1 MAEKKFVKGLFK
13 DTGHIDQ
20 PTGTWR
26 YALNAFLNDK
36 EGSISNEGGT
46 WPDGVLPDANT
57 PGHPSINDAEY
68 FAVIG
73 TINVN
78 EDRIVLFLKDTR
90 PETSTFYPQSMIVM
104 WESTEKNTIG
114 YTNGIKILY
123 SDYLLWANNYKPL
136 NFNLDNRIEGTFKID
151 SRQDLII
158 YWTDDLNPPRALNI
172 SRQENSFVSGVIG
185 YYLVY
190 GIAIGGGVTH
200 FDHIDILNLF
210 PNSGPIPHISFFT
223 TTDAITGESSQTS
236 VTTGGGLLTG
246 VYYLA
251 LAYTDIDF
259 VSTNFLTVSNPVS
272 IVTEYDH
279 TRPTFRKD
287 GAKDGSQTSK
297 AINWKVTNL
306 NTDYKYLK
314 PVVIRKMGDAVDA
327 YRLND
332 IDISIAATE
341 GVVFSGIEGF
351 VKASIED
358 VIIDTV
364 SYETAKTINQLDG
377 VLYLGNLTGTQD
389 LGYQK
394 YANNIKLEA
403 VVRSIKDFDQ
413 FYATTDNLET
423 GFMNQP
429 VDNGNNVDDSKSYR
443 YAPNIFNNKG
453 YMRDEVY
460 AFYIAFI
467 MKDGSMSYAY
477 HIPGRKAIGTETEK
491 LIDWSTSNTSS
502 HVHSLAQISK
512 EYSKR
517 FHIFDSSSAGAANNM
532 NYWENSTEFYP
543 NTSNFEVWDENGQ
556 LPAPAG
562 SIKGLN
568 VRHHHFPSNENND
581 YQTIHDH
588 DITTDISAGTSGSLT
603 PLNGM
608 ILLRSLN
615 DGDGYHDTTPRGMR
629 CKNIHPASTFSNAI
643 INNHIS
649 TSGASGGGGS
659 CSTPSTNGT
668 TFFTASQPCTVTT
681 NYFSLQERACYS
693 TGCSNS
699 AVTTRIRTD
708 SSLTPESATTR
719 QQDVCGTDSGNSHD
733 WCNGCE
739 DSSATRTFNNNSVI
753 QLLPGERIWV
763 ESWCV
768 TGSRTRPGKMS
779 DLNCG
784 TWSNMCSM
792 FADFTSDVPG
802 FNPGCYPE
810 NHGSMIC
817 FKVQSGPPG
826 LNPDDIRDA
835 TISHD
840 VKRLGFK
847 LKDIKIP
854 KSIADKVQ
862 GFRIYH
868 AKRDH
873 ANKTILGQSVLN
885 PMHLSQDIMGRCA
898 EVVSNSSATEE
909 GIQQMGQLYSL
920 PELFWNK
927 EPWARPDSDY
937 PLYNINNNLDAPADA
952 NGYKAFAFHDF
963 TLLRTKNSIAAAT
976 HIKPIY
982 RIRNL
987 VWNGPGLEQE
997 RKMLSM
1003 ITNAGTPNVSIDEY
1017 WGWDVSTLEQNCY
1030 AREIHSAI
1038 FIGGNYANLRYG
1050 STPYQLPRLLGQK
1063 AKLYLNGDSIFKGE
1077 SLGFGGKIF
1086 NEFGE
1091 SAMVFSLA
1099 TGHELPALS
1108 SRPNNNSSGDPLT
1121 HWGVHNPM
1129 TPSLL
1134 LNWEFDWATYG
1145 NGGHSLRSEQYLTN
1159 LCSFKT
1165 DVYKSID
1172 TQKLIWTGFEVLG
1185 QDLENFVF
1193 DDDTA
1198 SSSATYNTSGAGI
1211 FGGDTFICRYG
1222 FGSAITPNSEGMT
1235 SNPKKALYYQIVE
1248 SQDNINFR
1256 HFESDL
1262 SLYFPGTPAKT
1273 ILKYIGASFNEGST
1287 YDFTKD
1293 SEMKYNDNYSE
1304 LNDLRT
1310 AFPLPLREVKQTD
1323 FPTRT
1328 HRSAKADPT
1337 SLIDNWRMFLANNY
1351 KDLPK
1356 NRGDLWKLSTFNNL
1370 LYFHMEESLFAAKG
1384 KQSMEMKDGS
1394 EAFVGSGDIFQQDPD
1409 ELIQTKSGYG
1419 GTQSQWAALTTRNG
1433 YFFVDRLSRKVFL
1446 MKDSLTD
1453 ISLLGMESWFR
1464 EHLEYRLEKYGLIN
1478 INDNPLTGFGL
1489 HSAWDPKYKRIIL
1502 TKKELVPTAA
1512 FVTLFNTGNVRY
1524 NVTIKL
1530 FENYQNGIWKSVYWT
1545 DKTYFEKSGW
1555 SISYLPDLN
1564 IWASFH
1570 SYVPYLY
1577 FSTSTNFYSFSDTYI
1592 DYINGITHSDGVNSY
1607 NAIYGPG
1614 AVPTNH
1620 GMATVWKHNE
1630 RYKGLLYMDYDHDT
1644 TDKYS
1649 FELEYIQNEVKTV
1662 AKTFYNISYTLQNFA
1677 YNVERNA
1684 HDINV
1689 LKHGFTDYFIY
1700 NTNQIY
1706 STTGPNVPNGLEY
1719 LVNVRS
1725 IGNEWKINGFRDM
1738 SRLSTQNTAGGYY
1751 MSTNTNVTGAVNTGT
1766 LTTLQTEKIIDFGY
1780 INSTGLT
1787 SSYTE
1792 NLNNSFP
1799 SYINVNKVWSQQ
1811 RKFTDKWVGIRL
1823 IYNNIENNLLNLY
1836 STEVGSRKY
1845 YR

>member
-46 WPDGVLPDANT
+46 WPDGVLPDADT

-78 EDRIVLFLKDTR
+78 EDRVVLFLKDTR
-90 PETSTFYPQSMIVM
+90 PETNAFYPQSMIVM
-104 WESTEKNTIG
+104 WEGTEKNTIG

-172 SRQENSFVSGVIG
+172 SRQENSFVSGIVG

-190 GIAIGGGVTH
+190 GITIGGGVNH

-223 TTDAITGESSQTS
+223 TTDAITGDSDQQS

-251 LAYTDIDF
+251 LAYTDVDF

-279 TRPTFRKD
+279 TRPTYRKD

-297 AINWKVTNL
+297 AINWKVSNL

-332 IDISIAATE
+332 IDVSVAAVE

-364 SYETAKTINQLDG
+364 SYETAKTVNQLDG
-377 VLYLGNLTGTQD
+377 VLYLGNLTGTKD

-394 YANNIKLEA
+394 YANNIKLTA
-403 VVRSIKDFDQ
+403 VTKKIENFDE
-413 FYATTDNLET
+413 FWATTDNIQT
-423 GFMNQP
+423 GFQSRP
-429 VDNGNNVDDSKSYR
+429 VDNGNYVDDSKSYR
-443 YAPNIFNNKG
+443 YDPNIFKNKG
-453 YMRDEVY
+453 YMRDEIY

-477 HIPGRKAIGTETEK
+477 HIPGREYLTGTDE
-491 LIDWSTSNTSS
+491 IDTM
-502 HVHSLAQISK
+502 
-512 EYSKR
+512 
-517 FHIFDSSSAGAANNM
+517 SSSAVAHTQSLGELSNQYAKKFHFFDKSSTAATNM
-532 NYWENSTEFYP
+532 NYWENATEFYP
-543 NTSNFEVWDENGQ
+543 DTENYEVWDGVNQ
-556 LPAPAG
+556 LADL
-562 SIKGLN
+562 KLLN
-568 VRHHHFPSNENND
+568 VRHHHFPSNEND
-581 YQTIHDH
+581 TFQTIVGQN
-588 DITTDISAGTSGSLT
+588 ITTETSTGTSGTLE
-603 PLNGM
+603 PINGTITM
-608 ILLRSLN
+608 V
-615 DGDGYHDTTPRGMR
+615 HR
-629 CKNIHPASTFSNAI
+629 CKTWQEFYQSNAYCYGNGFYF
-643 INNHIS
+643 NNVHSSTTLPAATVSALIS
-649 TSGASGGGGS
+649 HSSN
-659 CSTPSTNGT
+659 P
-668 TFFTASQPCTVTT
+668 SQP
-681 NYFSLQERACYS
+681 
-693 TGCSNS
+693 
-699 AVTTRIRTD
+699 
-708 SSLTPESATTR
+708 
-719 QQDVCGTDSGNSHD
+719 GN
-733 WCNGCE
+733 CNGCGNGKVTKFTANQPMTVTVHYLVYMNRSCSGNGATPTKAKIESSTSLTTMGATERQE
-739 DSSATRTFNNNSVI
+739 DSILTWSAGSLSSACHSTNYNSSMGPGGTSVI
-753 QLLPGERIWV
+753 QLLAGESVWITAKSTANKTRMAANGG
-763 ESWCV
+763 SDCV
-768 TGSRTRPGKMS
+768 SGDDGYNCTAMDNAWTNFKSSAGISGSNANNSAFVIK
-779 DLNCG
+779 
-784 TWSNMCSM
+784 
-792 FADFTSDVPG
+792 
-802 FNPGCYPE
+802 
-810 NHGSMIC
+810 I
-817 FKVQSGPPG
+817 QSGPPN
-826 LNPDDIRDA
+826 LSSADLIDA
-835 TISHD
+835 KISHD
-840 VKRLGFK
+840 VQRLGFK
-847 LKDIKIP
+847 LGDIKIP

-868 AKRDH
+868 AERSH
-873 ANKTILGQSVLN
+873 ANKTILGQSTVN
-885 PMHLSQDIMGRCA
+885 PMYLENDYLGRCE
-898 EVVSNSSATEE
+898 EVVANGGE
-909 GIQQMGQLYSL
+909 GGLQAMAQLQSL
-920 PELFWNK
+920 PELFWSK
-927 EPWARPDSDY
+927 DPWPRDPGDY
-937 PLYNINNNLDAPADA
+937 PLYNIPNNLAAPADT
-952 NGYKAFAFHDF
+952 NGYKSFSFHDF

-982 RIRNL
+982 KITNL
-987 VWNGPGLEQE
+987 AWNGPGLEQE
-997 RKMLSM
+997 RKMLSY
-1003 ITNAGTPNVSIDEY
+1003 ITGAGSGVAPVTIKEF
-1017 WGWDVSTLEQNCY
+1017 WGWDEINDEQNCY
-1030 AREIHSAI
+1030 SREVLSGI
-1038 FIGGNYANLRYG
+1038 FIGGTHDNMKFNSGNYQY
-1050 STPYQLPRLLGQK
+1050 PRLLGQK
-1063 AKLYLNGDSIFKGE
+1063 AKLYLNGDSIFKGQH
-1077 SLGFGGKIF
+1077 LGFGGKIF
-1086 NEFGE
+1086 NEYGE
-1091 SAMVFSLA
+1091 SCLTFSLKDR
-1099 TGHELPALS
+1099 HELPALPCS
-1108 SRPNNNSSGDPLT
+1108 ERNGTSTNTISY
-1121 HWGVHNPM
+1121 WGYDLPGAPAVLVNPDFN
-1129 TPSLL
+1129 TNTSH
-1134 LNWEFDWATYG
+1134 EKRFK
-1145 NGGHSLRSEQYLTN
+1145 QYLTN

-1172 TQKLIWTGFEVLG
+1172 TQKLIWTGFEVIG
-1185 QDLENFVF
+1185 EDLNNYIFEDYTGNTTGSPTFNTE
-1193 DDDTA
+1193 DTHP
-1198 SSSATYNTSGAGI
+1198 NHI
-1211 FGGDTFICRYG
+1211 FGGDTFINRYG
-1222 FGSAITPNSEGMT
+1222 YVSSITPNNEST
-1235 SNPKKALYYQIVE
+1235 KSNPKRSIYYQIVE

-1256 HFESDL
+1256 HFESEE
-1262 SLYFPGTPAKT
+1262 SIYFPGTPAKT
-1273 ILKYIGASFNEGST
+1273 LLEYAGTTISEGSS
-1287 YDFTKD
+1287 YDYTKD
-1293 SEMKYNDNYSE
+1293 SNIKYNKNYSE

-1453 ISLLGMESWFR
+1453 ISLIGMEAWFR
-1464 EHLEYRLEKYGLIN
+1464 EHLEYRLEKYGLVD

-1512 FVTLFNTGNVRY
+1512 FVALFNTGNVRY

-1530 FENYQNGIWKSVYWT
+1530 FENYQNGIWKPVYWT

-1738 SRLSTQNTAGGYY
+1738 SRLLTQNTAGGYY